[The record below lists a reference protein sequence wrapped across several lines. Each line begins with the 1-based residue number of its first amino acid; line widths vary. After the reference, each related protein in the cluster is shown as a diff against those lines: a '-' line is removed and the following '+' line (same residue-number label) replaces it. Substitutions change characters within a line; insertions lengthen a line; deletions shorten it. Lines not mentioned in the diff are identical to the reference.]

1 MSRDRTA
8 SRRRRTLSLLAVGA
22 ALVVAGCGSSGS
34 ASGGSAPGTGE
45 RRPARSSLASY
56 LAAVEPIRDGVNR
69 LLDGAD
75 PILDTYREH
84 RIGPATAARRM
95 SHLER
100 RFAAYAVRIA
110 SVRDVP
116 PALRAV
122 QRAYAHTFVFEDAY
136 LSTLV
141 AAIPGRDFDELPDT
155 QDRQRDAII
164 EWRIAVEALAAHQG
178 TTLPADLQVAGRGE
192 IAPSPDGS

>member
-1 MSRDRTA
+1 MSRHAHR
-8 SRRRRTLSLLAVGA
+8 SGRRAFGLLFVGA
-22 ALVVAGCGSSGS
+22 ALVLVGCGGGGNGNGPGSSE
-34 ASGGSAPGTGE
+34 PRPE
-45 RRPARSSLASY
+45 RGSLASY
-56 LAAVEPIRDGVNR
+56 LTQVEPIRDGVNR

-75 PILDTYREH
+75 PILAAYRER
-84 RIGPATAARRM
+84 RIGPAVAARRM
-95 SHLER
+95 GALER

-110 SVRDVP
+110 SVRDAP
-116 PALRAV
+116 PALRAA

-141 AAIPGRDFDELPDT
+141 AAIPDRSFEDLPDT

-164 EWRIAVEALAAHQG
+164 EWRIAVEALAGREGA
-178 TTLPADLQVAGRGE
+178 TLPADLQAAGRGE